1 MKKTRVIIVASMLL
15 TFALINTGIW
25 FTITR
30 KCSNNFSGTSQ
41 LKMIDVSLYLPF
53 EEGSALADVDTDIKL
68 EGDLPVLDGAAALV
82 PIYASVIDNIYPEGC
97 VTYEGGTFDDDNL
110 YGENFAEG
118 SAMRYRNTIRGFN
131 AVVDGSADIFF
142 TAHPSADQM
151 AYAQEQGVEL
161 VLVPIGYEAFVF
173 FVNSQNPVTGLTTD
187 QIRSIYAGDIT
198 NWSEIG
204 GPNLPINALTRV
216 PGSGSQTMMDAFMG
230 DTPIV
235 PRRPESIFGPA
246 IGYSFRFYLSGMVSN
261 PNVRMLDINGIS
273 PTTENIQ
280 NGTYPLVAQFYIV
293 YRADNDNPNV
303 QAVVD
308 FLLSEEGAEL
318 IRQCGYTPLTES

>member
-1 MKKTRVIIVASMLL
+1 MKISRILSVTAVLL
-15 TFALINTGIW
+15 SFATLNFGLWYTV
-25 FTITR
+25 TR
-30 KCSNNFSGTSQ
+30 KCSSNFGTTSQ
-41 LKMIDVSLYLPF
+41 YKMIDVSLYLPF
-53 EEGSALADVDTDIKL
+53 EEDSALADIDTDIML
-68 EGDLPVLDGAAALV
+68 QGDLPVLDGAAALV
-82 PIYASVIDNIYPEGC
+82 PVYASVIDNIYPEGC
-97 VTYEGGTFDDDNL
+97 VTYEGGAFSDDNQ

-142 TAHPSADQM
+142 TAHPSAEQM
-151 AYAQEQGVEL
+151 AYAEEQGVEL
-161 VLVPIGYEAFVF
+161 EIGYEAFVF
-173 FVNSQNPVTGLTTD
+173 FVNTDNPVTDLTTD

-204 GPNLPINALTRV
+204 GPDLPINALTRV

-230 DTPIV
+230 DTPIA
-235 PRRPESIFGPA
+235 PRRPESIF
-246 IGYSFRFYLSGMVSN
+246 GYSFRFYLSGMVSN

-273 PTTENIQ
+273 PTMENIQ

-303 QAVVD
+303 QTVVD
-308 FLLSEEGAEL
+308 FLLSDEGAEL
-318 IRQCGYTPLTES
+318 IRQCGYTPLT

>member
-1 MKKTRVIIVASMLL
+1 MKISRILSVTAILL
-15 TFALINTGIW
+15 AFATVNYGIW
-25 FTITR
+25 YNITR
-30 KCSNNFSGTSQ
+30 KCSANFGTTSQ
-41 LKMIDVSLYLPF
+41 YRMIDVSKYLPY
-53 EEGSALADVDTDIKL
+53 EEDSYLAHVDTDIML

-82 PIYASVIDNIYPEGC
+82 PVYASVIENIYPEGC
-97 VTYEGGTFDDDNL
+97 VTYEGGAFDDDNL

-142 TAHPSADQM
+142 TAHPSAEQM
-151 AYAQEQGVEL
+151 QYAEEQGVDL
-161 VLVPIGYEAFVF
+161 VLVPVGYEAFVF
-173 FVNSQNPVTGLTTD
+173 FVNIQNPVTGLTTD

-230 DTPIV
+230 DTPIA
-235 PRRPESIFGPA
+235 PRRPESVFGPGL
-246 IGYSFRFYLSGMVSN
+246 GYSFRFYLSGMVSN
-261 PNVRMLDINGIS
+261 PNVRMLNINGVEPSI
-273 PTTENIQ
+273 ENIQ

-303 QAVVD
+303 QTVVD
-308 FLLSEEGAEL
+308 FLLSEDGAEL
-318 IRQCGYTPLTES
+318 IRQCGYTPLT

>member
-1 MKKTRVIIVASMLL
+1 MKISRILSVTAVLL
-15 TFALINTGIW
+15 SFATINFGIW
-25 FTITR
+25 YSITR
-30 KCSNNFSGTSQ
+30 KCSANFGTTSQ
-41 LKMIDVSLYLPF
+41 YRMIDVSRYLPY
-53 EEGSALADVDTDIKL
+53 EEDSYLAHVDTDIML

-82 PIYASVIDNIYPEGC
+82 PVYASVIENIYPEGC
-97 VTYEGGTFDDDNL
+97 VTYEGGVFDDDNL

-142 TAHPSADQM
+142 TAHPSEEQM
-151 AYAQEQGVEL
+151 KYAQEQGVDL
-161 VLVPIGYEAFVF
+161 VLVPVGYEAFVF
-173 FVNSQNPVTGLTTD
+173 FVNINNPVTDLTTD

-230 DTPIV
+230 DTPIA
-235 PRRPESIFGPA
+235 PRRPESAFGPGL
-246 IGYSFRFYLSGMVSN
+246 GYSFRFYLSGMVSN
-261 PNVRMLDINGIS
+261 PNVRMLDINGVS
-273 PTTENIQ
+273 PTIENIQ
-280 NGTYPLVAQFYIV
+280 NGTYPLVAQFYVV

-303 QAVVD
+303 QTVVD
-308 FLLSEEGAEL
+308 FLLSDEGAEL
-318 IRQCGYTPLTES
+318 IRQCGYTPLT

>member
-1 MKKTRVIIVASMLL
+1 MKKVRIFEV
-15 TFALINTGIW
+15 ALIISVFLLINAAIW

-30 KCSNNFSGTSQ
+30 KCSANFGTASQ
-41 LKMIDVSLYLPF
+41 YKMIDVSLYLPF
-53 EEGSALADVDTDIKL
+53 EDASALADVDTDIKL

-82 PIYASVIDNIYPEGC
+82 PVYASVIDNIYPEGC
-97 VTYEGGTFDDDNL
+97 VTYEGGAFSDDNL

-118 SAMRYRNTIRGFN
+118 SAMRYRNTVRGFN

-161 VLVPIGYEAFVF
+161 EIVPIGYEAFVF
-173 FVNSQNPVTGLTTD
+173 FVNSQNPVTDLTTD

-230 DTPIV
+230 DTPIA

-261 PNVRMLDINGIS
+261 PNVRMLNINGIS
-273 PTTENIQ
+273 PTVENIR

-293 YRADNDNPNV
+293 YRSDNDNPNV
-303 QAVVD
+303 QTVVD

-318 IRQCGYTPLTES
+318 IRQCGYTPL